1 MHTLIV
7 TLIGFVLLA
16 AFIGVARK
24 RASAP
29 ARAAAARA
37 FIPVWLVLCIG
48 HICFGVFRAGY
59 GLADELKVHSVV
71 FGLPALTA
79 WLVSRK
85 AGSVP

>member
-7 TLIGFVLLA
+7 TLIGFVVLA
-16 AFIGVARK
+16 VFIGVAGK
-24 RASAP
+24 RAGTA

-48 HICFGVFRAGY
+48 HLCFGVFRAGY

-71 FGLPALTA
+71 FGLPALTGR
-79 WLVSRK
+79 LVSRK